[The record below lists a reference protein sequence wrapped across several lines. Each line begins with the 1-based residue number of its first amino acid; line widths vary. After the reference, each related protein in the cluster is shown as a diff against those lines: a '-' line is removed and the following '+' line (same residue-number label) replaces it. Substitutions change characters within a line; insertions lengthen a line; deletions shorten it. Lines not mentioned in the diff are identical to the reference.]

1 MIKNIIKSIE
11 MKQLDYL
18 DKIKYDKLPLSYK
31 DNKKQFHSVSRTI
44 TKLNNR
50 KQKIKLEIKEIN
62 SELKSFKK
70 QQTELFNDLKFI
82 NKNYNPK
89 CYINSFYKNDI
100 EYLNLIIKHSNI
112 SKPIYLGKPK
122 NVLDKMKPIVPN
134 LTLKNIKTKL
144 TLYFTDK
151 VKSHLDYSNPKLLLK
166 NKLSFSDL
174 I

>member
-1 MIKNIIKSIE
+1 ME
-11 MKQLDYL
+11 YLDYL
-18 DKIKYDKLPLSYK
+18 TDVEWNQLPTDYKNSKIEHTNTVRSIKRLEKQLINIDLKRKDIIKQIRLLKRDK
-31 DNKKQFHSVSRTI
+31 
-44 TKLNNR
+44 TKLYNKLQFVNR
-50 KQKIKLEIKEIN
+50 
-62 SELKSFKK
+62 
-70 QQTELFNDLKFI
+70 
-82 NKNYNPK
+82 NYNPK

-100 EYLNLIIKHSNI
+100 EYLNLIIKYSNI

>member
-1 MIKNIIKSIE
+1 

-31 DNKKQFHSVSRTI
+31 DNKKKFHSVSRTI

-50 KQKIKLEIKEIN
+50 KQKLKLEIKEIN

-89 CYINSFYKNDI
+89 CYVVYDNKISGD
-100 EYLNLIIKHSNI
+100 YLNLVVKHLGK

-122 NVLDKMKPIVPN
+122 NVCDK
-134 LTLKNIKTKL
+134 LKGKTKNL
-144 TLYFTDK
+144 LM
-151 VKSHLDYSNPKLLLK
+151 LDYNKISNFK
-166 NKLSFSDL
+166 NKLNTHFEMKLGKMLDYNNPNKLLTDDIKFKDL